1 MRLGSHGA
9 DVRTLQLELRHY
21 DPHLVADGTFGA
33 RTERAT
39 RLAQRRLK
47 LYPPDGVAGPIT
59 LAALGRHSAHKSAAP
74 ASTPFKRPQ
83 PAVPSVPTNHSTA
96 LEKGNPGPLKPTVDP
111 ARDRAAVQPMP
122 AGDARPVV
130 GMQISLFGRMFI
142 VKEETWAGVSNHLH
156 HPSAGSGVTIGPG
169 YDMKDRSAAEIS
181 ADLQA
186 IKVLPAAANTA
197 SQGAGLSGDAADR
210 FAKDHQA
217 LLNLT
222 DAQEAQLLVHIVGH
236 YERMVRQAITIPLHQ
251 YEFDA
256 LVSFAYNPG
265 GGWHRTAKFVN
276 EHRVHEAMVLVSQ
289 QVYSRHKALKGL
301 VERRA
306 KEVRLF
312 QYGEYH

>member
-1 MRLGSHGA
+1 MQLGRHGA
-9 DVRTLQLELRHY
+9 DVRKLQLELRHY
-21 DPHLVADGTFGA
+21 DPHLAADGFFGA

-59 LAALGRHSAHKSAAP
+59 LAALGRHAVPKPGNPAPVPRPHPMAP
-74 ASTPFKRPQ
+74 ASHPVTPD
-83 PAVPSVPTNHSTA
+83 T
-96 LEKGNPGPLKPTVDP
+96 GNPGSLKPTVDP
-111 ARDRAAVQPMP
+111 ARDRAADQPMP
-122 AGDARPVV
+122 AGDARPVA
-130 GMQISLFGRMFI
+130 GMQISLFGRLFI

-156 HPSAGSGVTIGPG
+156 HPSEGSGVTIGPG

-186 IKVLPAAANTA
+186 IKVLPAAANA
-197 SQGAGLSGDAADR
+197 AAAGAGLSGAAADK
-210 FAKDHQA
+210 FAKDNQA
-217 LLNLT
+217 LLNLS

-236 YERMVRQAITIPLHQ
+236 YESMVRKAITIPLHQ

-265 GGWHRTAKFVN
+265 GGWRQTVKFVN
-276 EHRVHEAMVLVSQ
+276 EHKVHEAMMVVSQ
-289 QVYSRHKALKGL
+289 QFYSQHKVLGGL

-312 QYGEYH
+312 QYGEYR